1 MQPYL
6 ITKAGFKKMEAELKN
21 LKNVERPAIITAI
34 AEAREHGDLKENA
47 EYHSAKEKQG
57 FIEGRIMDFEDKIA
71 RANVIEPA
79 KIDEETIRFGATVK
93 LMDDDTEQEI
103 TYQIVSDYEAD
114 VNAGK
119 ISVVSPVARQLLGK
133 EADDSVIIKTPKG
146 NKSYSILSVDYL

>member
-6 ITKAGFKKMEAELKN
+6 ITKAGFEKMEAELKN

-34 AEAREHGDLKENA
+34 ADAREHGDLKENA

-71 RANVIEPA
+71 RANIIDPA
-79 KIDEETIRFGATVK
+79 KIDEDTIRFGATVK
-93 LMDDDTEQEI
+93 LIDDDTEKEI

-114 VNAGK
+114 VKAGK
-119 ISVVSPVARQLLGK
+119 ISIISPFARQLLGK
-133 EADDSVIIKTPKG
+133 EADDSVEIKTPNGSKF
-146 NKSYSILSVDYL
+146 YSIIEVNYI

>member
-21 LKNVERPAIITAI
+21 LKNFERPAIISAI
-34 AEAREHGDLKENA
+34 ADAREHGDLKENA

-79 KIDEETIRFGATVK
+79 KLDEETIRFGATVK

-103 TYQIVSDYEAD
+103 SYQIVSDYEAD
-114 VNAGK
+114 VNSGK
-119 ISVVSPVARQLLGK
+119 ISIVSPFARQLLGK

-146 NKSYSILSVDYL
+146 SKSYSILEVDYI